1 MHGAA
6 PSARRASL
14 NLKAED
20 GALAA
25 DTGGALDRASRAT
38 GKRRQPVTTS
48 RRRHSALV
56 LAAQQESR
64 SSFASAS
71 DPVFGRGLFTA
82 LKYLHYQNSFDTG
95 CQFEQ
100 EQIHVNGFIVPIC
113 CLAIAGAG

>member
-1 MHGAA
+1 MVHWPRIPSGRWSGPLA
-6 PSARRASL
+6 P
-14 NLKAED
+14 KD
-20 GALAA
+20 
-25 DTGGALDRASRAT
+25 
-38 GKRRQPVTTS
+38 PVTTC
-48 RRRHSALV
+48 RHRALV

-64 SSFASAS
+64 SSVASAS